1 MKVGVI
7 GAGTMGAGIA
17 QVAAQNNQDTIVFDV
32 KKEVLTNAEERLRQ
46 TMQKLVTKGKFTEE
60 ASNKLQGRIKW
71 TTELTDLKDANL
83 VIEAIV
89 ENLEVKQKVFK
100 DLENIVDSTCVLASN
115 TSSLSL
121 TSIASACEHTNRVI
135 GVHFFNPAPIMK
147 LVEIVPALQT
157 DRAIVEQ
164 TQELINSWGKIT
176 VVAKD
181 TPGFI
186 VNKVARPFYS
196 EAIKMYEE
204 GLAAPEIIDWALTND
219 DMGFRMGPFTLT
231 DLIGHD
237 VNYKVTETVW
247 KSFYYDPRYKPS
259 FTQKRLVEANWLGK
273 KTTKG
278 FYSYPKPIIDFTP
291 TNEMF
296 PVLEEIKDRILYM
309 LINEAADTL
318 YLNIANR
325 DDIDKAMKYGVNY
338 PKGLLGWADE
348 KGIQNCV
355 DYLDNLHKRF
365 GDDRYRCCP
374 LLREMAV
381 TSKTFY

>member
-1 MKVGVI
+1 MKVGII

-17 QVAAQNNQDTIVFDV
+17 QVAAQNEHITFVYDLKT
-32 KKEVLTNAEERLRQ
+32 EVLNSAQERLKA
-46 TMQKLVTKGKFTEE
+46 TMVKLVAKGKFTEE
-60 ASNKLQGRIKW
+60 SSVALQQRIHWTDKL
-71 TTELTDLKDANL
+71 EDLKDCNI

-89 ENLEVKQKVFK
+89 ENLDVKQSVFK
-100 DLENIVDSTCVLASN
+100 SLEDIVSDTCILASN

-121 TSIASACEHTNRVI
+121 TSIASACKNSTRVL

-147 LVEIVPALQT
+147 LVEIIPALQT
-157 DRAIVEQ
+157 NEAIVKQ
-164 TQELINSWGKIT
+164 TKELIDAWGKVT
-176 VVAKD
+176 VIAKD

-196 EAIKMYEE
+196 EAIKMFEE
-204 GLAAPEIIDWALTND
+204 GIGSPELIDWTLTND
-219 DMGFRMGPFTLT
+219 NPGFRMGPFTLT

-259 FTQKRLVEANWLGK
+259 FSQKRLVEANWLGR
-273 KTTKG
+273 KTQRG
-278 FYSYPKPIIDFTP
+278 FFTYPKAQVDFTP
-291 TNEMF
+291 TAEMNDI
-296 PVLEEIKDRILYM
+296 LREIKDRVVYM

-318 YLNIANR
+318 FLNIASR

-338 PKGLLGWADE
+338 PKGLLEWADE

-355 DYLDNLHKRF
+355 DYLDGLHKRF
-365 GDDRYRCCP
+365 GDDRYRCSP
-374 LLREMAV
+374 LLREMAAAN
-381 TSKTFY
+381 KKFY